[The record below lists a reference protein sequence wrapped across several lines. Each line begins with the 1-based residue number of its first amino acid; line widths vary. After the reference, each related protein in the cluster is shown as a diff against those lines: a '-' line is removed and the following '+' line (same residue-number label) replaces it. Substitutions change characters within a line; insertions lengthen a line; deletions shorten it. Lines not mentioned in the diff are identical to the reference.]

1 MKWLIILVAAIDW
14 SCIAIAHAEDFRLR
28 VETVEGRSKSEK
40 ESKDIVVDAIEI
52 VTRLGERFQTK
63 VVVGAQTLVLS
74 GKLER
79 DDDGEFK
86 VQIRHLSEFDT
97 GEFMLTIEGVKQ
109 PIIDRSS
116 LSTTL
121 KAVAGTAITLSQFV
135 INKAEPNECPS
146 KSERRVVLTI
156 SKEAPNSSP

>member
-1 MKWLIILVAAIDW
+1 MRWLIILVAAIDW
-14 SCIAIAHAEDFRLR
+14 SCNAIAHAEDFRLR
-28 VETVEGRSKSEK
+28 VETVERGSDSEK
-40 ESKDIVVDAIEI
+40 DTKEVVLNTIEV
-52 VTRLGERFQTK
+52 VTRPDEKFHTR
-63 VVVGAQTLVLS
+63 VVIGAQTLVLS